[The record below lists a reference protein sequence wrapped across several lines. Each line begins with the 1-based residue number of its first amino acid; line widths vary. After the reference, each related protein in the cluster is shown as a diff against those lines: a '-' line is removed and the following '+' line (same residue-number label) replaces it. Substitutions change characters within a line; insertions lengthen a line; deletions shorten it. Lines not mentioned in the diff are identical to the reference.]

1 MKIIITGG
9 CGFIGQNFIKLIIN
23 KTNYKVLNID
33 KQTYAGKNY
42 SLIKNLPSNRYSFIK
57 KDINNRVFINE
68 LFYKFKPDAIINFAA
83 ESHVDRSIASAR
95 NFIYSN
101 ILRVYNLLEVS
112 KNYSLYYTK
121 KSIKNLLSFKYL
133 QMKFMDL

>member
-68 LFYKFKPDAIINFAA
+68 LFLNSNLMPINFAA

-101 ILRVYNLLEVS
+101 ILEFTTY
-112 KNYSLYYTK
+112 
-121 KSIKNLLSFKYL
+121 
-133 QMKFMDL
+133 